1 MQTKYKVGLLRVNL
15 LVAAMLLV
23 FLAIATTHLT
33 EAMLLWLAATWL
45 AVTALLLAFNH
56 RRPATVPWQLLPGLL
71 LASLLWVDPERHVTW
86 LWAWAVLLML
96 PQPRWILL
104 LEALLALATW
114 WPLRELLG
122 FEQWVLT
129 GLLLAALMLLGL
141 SRALDLRSLRQ
152 RTLHRARLVPGLSLW
167 PGDCL
172 AHDLALERNRSNHEG
187 AHAELLLIHTSRH
200 RCWSLAQRLCRL
212 THRFEPCY
220 RLDPQTLATILI
232 SRHHREARAR
242 RDMVLHNLEATGPA
256 RAIALPGLT
265 SLEDERQALARQA
278 TGLQVIGEPTGA

>member
-15 LVAAMLLV
+15 LVAAVLLV

-45 AVTALLLAFNH
+45 AITALLLAFNH

-71 LASLLWVDPERHVTW
+71 LAALLWVNPERHITW

-114 WPLRELLG
+114 WPLREFLG
-122 FEQWVLT
+122 LEQWLLT

-141 SRALDLRSLRQ
+141 SRALDLRALRQ

-167 PGDCL
+167 PGDRL
-172 AHDLALERNRSNHEG
+172 AHDLALERSRSHHEG
-187 AHAELLLIHTSRH
+187 VHTELLLFHTSRH
-200 RCWSLAQRLCRL
+200 RCWSLAQRLSRL

-220 RLDPQTLATILI
+220 RLDPQTLAALLT
-232 SRHHREARAR
+232 SRDQREARAR
-242 RDMVLHNLEATGPA
+242 REMLWHHLGARCPA
-256 RAIALPGLT
+256 RAIPLPALA
-265 SLEDERQALARQA
+265 SLKEERQALARQA
-278 TGLQVIGEPTGA
+278 TGLQVVGEPTGA